1 MNTLIHTVQA
11 STPQEFKEVVV
22 KWLNSQATIHRA
34 TARMA
39 RTVRYEKEHVDKAES
54 LEYAA
59 TFIYNMVIEGP
70 KPMTEEELLE
80 ALDKIGLDN
89 I

>member
-1 MNTLIHTVQA
+1 MTDLKYSVSA
-11 STPQEFKEVVV
+11 STPREFKEAVV

-59 TFIYNMVIEGP
+59 TFIYNMVIEDT
-70 KPMTEEELLE
+70 KSETADNLFDELSR
-80 ALDKIGLDN
+80 
-89 I
+89 

>member
-1 MNTLIHTVQA
+1 MNTLTHTVQA
-11 STPQEFKEVVV
+11 STPQEFKEAVV

-59 TFIYNMVIEGP
+59 TFIYNMVIEDT
-70 KPMTEEELLE
+70 KSETADNLFDELSR
-80 ALDKIGLDN
+80 
-89 I
+89 